1 MDNQEIKLDNSD
13 NSDNSSDYLNLE
25 ELIQEQMK
33 GIEIKN
39 IYQIQITNE
48 KLLISH
54 ISKNQISPDIIIQE
68 NFGPE
73 SQYSLYS
80 CVYIQDELEKNND
93 SIYYPLVKLVELY
106 KKNELNQEKI
116 ITYSIAVKFN
126 NQFNLESNVNKELDD
141 FKIFIVAN
149 EKNKENIYTNE
160 IPKDI
165 TQLNIL
171 EKLIEYVMG

>member
-1 MDNQEIKLDNSD
+1 MEFENNSD
-13 NSDNSSDYLNLE
+13 NSDSSDNPEEYINLE

-33 GIEIKN
+33 GVEIKN
-39 IYQIQITNE
+39 IYQIQVSNE
-48 KLLISH
+48 KLKISH
-54 ISKNQISPDIIIQE
+54 ISKHQISPDIIIQE

-80 CVYIQDELEKNND
+80 CVYQQEELEKNND

-126 NQFNLESNVNKELDD
+126 NQFNLESNLNKELDD
-141 FKIFIVAN
+141 FKLFIVAN

-165 TQLNIL
+165 SQSNIL
-171 EKLIEYVMG
+171 EKLIEYVID